1 MIIPSIAKANT
12 NATSL
17 NVLFIRPVY
26 LIDSGFQFTFC
37 VLFNQFAKPMSNR
50 QRRIQRHVNWFAAI
64 GYRNTLFRC
73 LCLLFRPVWQGLS
86 VPIRSEPL
94 RPILSQCSGHTQC
107 HTNENKQTFD
117 LLSYVDVSQIFS
129 VNTFFF

>member
-1 MIIPSIAKANT
+1 MIIPSITKANT

-26 LIDSGFQFTFC
+26 LIDSEFQFTFC

-73 LCLLFRPVWQGLS
+73 LCLLFRPVGRAWPVRS
-86 VPIRSEPL
+86 DSFRAAEANPEPVRRPYTVP
-94 RPILSQCSGHTQC
+94 H
-107 HTNENKQTFD
+107 K
-117 LLSYVDVSQIFS
+117 
-129 VNTFFF
+129 